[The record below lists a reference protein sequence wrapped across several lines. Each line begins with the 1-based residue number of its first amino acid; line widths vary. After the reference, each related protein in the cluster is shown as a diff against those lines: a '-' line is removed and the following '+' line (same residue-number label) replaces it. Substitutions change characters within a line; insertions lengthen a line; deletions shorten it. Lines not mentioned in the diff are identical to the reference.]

1 MFAVCKMFRLNG
13 FSIKRIAIFS
23 ICYAIF
29 SDAQPLA
36 ENSKVI
42 EAFLL
47 YSGEWRCCRCR
58 LACCI
63 KRKIY
68 CFKSQGVT
76 PVEFCGDLW
85 HQKTRVPG
93 LLCGVACVILR
104 LAVLAELR
112 LVTDGHRPMAST
124 AGA

>member
-13 FSIKRIAIFS
+13 FSIKRIAILG

-63 KRKIY
+63 NEKFIVSNRR
-68 CFKSQGVT
+68 G
-76 PVEFCGDLW
+76 
-85 HQKTRVPG
+85 
-93 LLCGVACVILR
+93 
-104 LAVLAELR
+104 
-112 LVTDGHRPMAST
+112 
-124 AGA
+124 